1 MNRTDVHAQAA
12 TICERNDS
20 IPNDAIPEDAIPH
33 DAIDELPL
41 PYVEMDVHG
50 VVTRAN
56 RATLALYAAGHGDL
70 VGKLAWEFMPGD
82 EREKTRAE
90 YMALMQS
97 GEEPFKVRRTIFDRS
112 GKFRIYE
119 MHRNLIRD
127 AEGRP
132 CGMRTVGLDVTE
144 ARHKL
149 EESRRTGRWLESALE
164 SLAEGVALTD
174 ALGFIRFVNP
184 ALEKLLG
191 WSASELLGKVVEKAI
206 PIVCFQPQCPDQLCF
221 SLALQERS
229 KGDAR
234 VLNREGRE
242 VRVEITTTPIVD
254 NESGSTSGV
263 AAILR
268 RLE

>member
-1 MNRTDVHAQAA
+1 MNRTEEQAQA
-12 TICERNDS
+12 TDLYES
-20 IPNDAIPEDAIPH
+20 KDAIPH
-33 DAIDELPL
+33 DAIEELPL

-56 RATLALYAAGHGDL
+56 RATLALYAMGHGDL
-70 VGKLAWEFMPGD
+70 LGKLAWDFMPAD

-90 YMALMQS
+90 YLGLMQS
-97 GEEPFKVRRTIFDRS
+97 GEEPFRVRRTIFDRS
-112 GKFRIYE
+112 GKFRTYE

-132 CGMRTVGLDVTE
+132 CGMRTVGIDVTE
-144 ARHKL
+144 SLNKL
-149 EESRRTGRWLESALE
+149 EESRRSSQWLESALE
-164 SLAEGVALTD
+164 SLAEGVVLTD

-184 ALEKLLG
+184 ALEQLLG
-191 WSASELLGKVVEKAI
+191 WKASELLGKVVEKAI
-206 PIVCFQPQCPDQLCF
+206 TIVCFQSQCPDQLCF

-229 KGDAR
+229 KGNAR
-234 VLNREGRE
+234 VLNREGHE

-254 NESGSTSGV
+254 RKSGSTSGV

-268 RLE
+268 RLDEGI